1 MKIIGLDVGEKRIGV
16 AKVDTSTKIAVPVCT
31 LEVDGSEWNEISKL
45 TRLHNTNFV
54 VLGMPRSNEGNET
67 KQSLFVRNFAKKLVE
82 KVPGV
87 RIKFQDESLTSVV
100 AEERLKARKKKYEKG
115 EIDSEAASIIL
126 QDFIESFKPNIEN
139 ASESSSSDTLKGA
152 RPSLR
157 SEKDNSEASTILQP
171 IETVQNL
178 AKKESD
184 KIKLN
189 GKKAM
194 SKAKK
199 FTLFGIPIIIVILG
213 LVGATVALKIRD
225 FKRAEREAEYA
236 KQEAAMKAK
245 TFTFTIR
252 PGETIFDIK
261 KHLLEVNRNGEDTE
275 GEPLPNY
282 TEAEIDEALNT
293 SYDFD
298 FLASRPEG
306 ASLEGYLYG
315 ETHEF
320 YSNATAKDIISKY
333 LEGMGQVISE
343 NDLTAKYAARGLT
356 LHQGITLASVVQKE
370 SPSQDMPTVAQ
381 VFLTRLSY
389 GWKLGS
395 DVTVKYALDVAD
407 PNRDTYKDN
416 QAALTID
423 SCYNTRL
430 HTGLPCGPIA
440 NPGLSALTAVANP
453 SDTAYL
459 YFLTGDDGVMYYSY
473 TEAEHNR
480 NAYLHCQTLCNV
492 SL

>member
-1 MKIIGLDVGEKRIGV
+1 MKILVLDVGEKRIGV
-16 AKVDTSTKIAVPVCT
+16 ARVDTSTKIAVPVKT
-31 LEVDGSEWNEISKL
+31 LIVDGSEWDEISNL
-45 TRLHNTNFV
+45 TRLNNTNFI
-54 VLGMPRSNEGNET
+54 VLGLPRSNEGNET
-67 KQSLFVRNFAKKLVE
+67 AQSAYVRRFARNLVE

-87 RIKFQDESLTSVV
+87 RVKFQDESLTSVV
-100 AEERLKARKKKYEKG
+100 AEERLKSRKKKYEKG
-115 EIDSEAASIIL
+115 EIDAEAASIIL
-126 QDFIESFKPNIEN
+126 QDFIESFKPWTEN
-139 ASESSSSDTLKGA
+139 T
-152 RPSLR
+152 
-157 SEKDNSEASTILQP
+157 DNSGAVGIAEKSP
-171 IETVQNL
+171 VIETAQNI

-199 FTLFGIPIIIVILG
+199 WTLFGIPIILIVLG
-213 LVGATVALKIRD
+213 LGGATVALKIRD

-236 KQEAAMKAK
+236 KQEAAMKAS
-245 TFTFTIR
+245 TFSFTIR

-261 KHLLEVNRNGEDTE
+261 KHLLEVDRNDGNTE
-275 GEPLPNY
+275 GELLPNY
-282 TEAEIDEALNT
+282 TEAEIDEAFNDT
-293 SYDFD
+293 YDFD
-298 FLASRPEG
+298 FLASRPQG

-320 YSNATAKDIISKY
+320 YGSSTVKEVLSKY
-333 LEGMGQVISE
+333 LESMAKVISE
-343 NDLTAKYAARGLT
+343 NDLVTKYSARGLT
-356 LHQGITLASVVQKE
+356 LHQGITLASIVQKE
-370 SPSQDMPTVAQ
+370 SPTADMPTVAQ
-381 VFLTRLSY
+381 VFLTRLDY
-389 GWKLGS
+389 GWRLGS
-395 DVTVKYALDVAD
+395 DVTVKYALDVVD
-407 PNRDTYKDN
+407 PNRTTYQDN

-430 HTGLPCGPIA
+430 YAGLPCGPIS
-440 NPGLSALTAVANP
+440 NPSTAALLAVANP

-480 NAYLHCQTLCNV
+480 NAYLHCQNLCNV

>member
-31 LEVDGSEWNEISKL
+31 LNVDGSEWNEISKL
-45 TRLHNTNFV
+45 TRLHNTNFI

-67 KQSLFVRNFAKKLVE
+67 AQSLFVRNFAKKLVE
-82 KVPGV
+82 KIPGV

-115 EIDSEAASIIL
+115 EIDAEAASIIL
-126 QDFIESFKPNIEN
+126 QDFVESFKPATDNVDDGSAVEITGKSPIIEKV
-139 ASESSSSDTLKGA
+139 ESA
-152 RPSLR
+152 
-157 SEKDNSEASTILQP
+157 A
-171 IETVQNL
+171 ETAQ
-178 AKKESD
+178 AIAQKESD
-184 KIKLN
+184 KIKLKS
-189 GKKAM
+189 KKAM

-199 FTLFGIPIIIVILG
+199 FTLFGIPIIVIVLG
-213 LVGATVALKIRD
+213 LIGATVALKIRD
-225 FKRAEREAEYA
+225 IKRAEREAEYA
-236 KQEAAMKAK
+236 RQEAAMKAK
-245 TFTFTIR
+245 TFSFTIR

-261 KHLLEVNRNGEDTE
+261 KHLLEVNRNGDDTE

-282 TEAEIDEALNT
+282 TEAEIDEALKAT
-293 SYDFD
+293 YDYDFLSEKPAD
-298 FLASRPEG
+298 

-320 YSNATAKDIISKY
+320 YGETSVKELISKY
-333 LEGMGQVISE
+333 LEGMGQVIPE
-343 NDLTAKYAARGLT
+343 NDLVAKYAARGLS

-370 SPSQDMPTVAQ
+370 SPSPDMPTVAQ

-395 DVTVKYALDVAD
+395 DVTVKYALDVVD
-407 PNRDTYKDN
+407 PNRETYKDN
-416 QAALTID
+416 QAALLID

-430 HTGLPCGPIA
+430 YAGLPCGPIA
-440 NPGLSALTAVANP
+440 NPGLSALLAVANP

-480 NAYLHCQTLCNV
+480 NAYLHCQNLCNV